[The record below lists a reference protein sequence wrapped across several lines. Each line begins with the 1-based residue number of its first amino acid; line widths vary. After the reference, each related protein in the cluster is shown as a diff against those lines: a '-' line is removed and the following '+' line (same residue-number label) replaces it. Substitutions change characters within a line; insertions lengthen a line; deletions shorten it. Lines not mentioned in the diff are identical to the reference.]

1 MNWQMIDNI
10 TSTLSSVVTVGGVV
24 FGVLFGKK
32 KVNEWLSIKN
42 RDKSHESAVKF
53 MENLDRYLSSLQAL
67 NRYIDD
73 YSRECIGMNADQ
85 QYRHSLTT
93 INFVKSSYG
102 ELLISYDSLDL
113 WNVTLTLQA
122 QSHFDKIKE
131 FGNEFECKELLRNY
145 VDRQLPGFKIITKSL
160 INEMD
165 AFKNI
170 PFGSAFKF
178 N

>member
-10 TSTLSSVVTVGGVV
+10 ASTISSAVTVGGVI

-53 MENLDRYLSSLQAL
+53 MENLDRYLSNLQTL

-73 YSRECIGMNADQ
+73 YNRECIGMNVDQ
-85 QYRHSLTT
+85 QYRNTLAT
-93 INFVKSSYG
+93 INFVKSYYG
-102 ELLISYDSLDL
+102 ELLISYDSLSL
-113 WNVTLTLQA
+113 WSVTLTLQV

-131 FGNEFECKELLRNY
+131 FGNEFERKELLRNY
-145 VDRQLPGFKIITKSL
+145 VDRQLPDFRITTKNL
-160 INEMD
+160 INEID
-165 AFKNI
+165 ALKSI